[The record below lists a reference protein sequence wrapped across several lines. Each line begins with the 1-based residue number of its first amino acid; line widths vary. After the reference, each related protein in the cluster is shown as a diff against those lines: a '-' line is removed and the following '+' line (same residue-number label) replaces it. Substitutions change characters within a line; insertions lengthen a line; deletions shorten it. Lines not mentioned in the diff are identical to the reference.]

1 MTPPIASLE
10 EDGSL
15 SLESL
20 TLSAD
25 AIPRGGRVGSVL
37 IDLMLRYGGIVPP
50 HILNLI
56 LVAQPASGTLAPAGP
71 EHLRAY
77 CILGASPCPPNPMS
91 GSHDGSPGTQHR
103 RFGRRRPWL
112 LPVGRREIELS
123 APRAVRF
130 GWRMALSRRGG
141 NGLRLGLN
149 VN

>member
-56 LVAQPASGTLAPAGP
+56 LVAQPASGTLALAGP

-77 CILGASPCPPNPMS
+77 CILGGVTMPSQPDERQPRLAAPAHNIEDSDGDDHGCYPSDGARSNCLHPAPS
-91 GSHDGSPGTQHR
+91 GSGGEWRYRVVAVMVFGS
-103 RFGRRRPWL
+103 
-112 LPVGRREIELS
+112 V
-123 APRAVRF
+123 
-130 GWRMALSRRGG
+130 
-141 NGLRLGLN
+141 
-149 VN
+149 